1 MSPSCSH
8 LVTSH
13 LPFESF
19 QIDWTYH
26 EVFDILLAAQPGTS
40 TVASMIGNCWRLDTP
55 RTAAH
60 LAPCHLC
67 SHLHLTIVDQSF
79 RSYNYRDSSSSGA
92 SCRSSP
98 SHRSSPTFTL
108 CRFVACDAPLRRMSR
123 CGAQLLRAS
132 FPFVLYACGDHP
144 FLSSQDGY
152 ISHSSTDIS
161 LLHLFLELDSF
172 FISAVSAR
180 IIYTPPSSH
189 HVSILPCAPSRQYE
203 PSRLFHRVYHHHDFK
218 RPFAIFHASST
229 TGWTFDRRAVLE

>member
-1 MSPSCSH
+1 VSLSH
-8 LVTSH
+8 SHPVTSH
-13 LPFESF
+13 WPFESSH
-19 QIDWTYH
+19 WNYR
-26 EVFDILLAAQPGTS
+26 EVFNILLAAQPGAS
-40 TVASMIGNCWRLDTP
+40 TVASMTDYCWRLDTP

-108 CRFVACDAPLRRMSR
+108 CRSVACDAPLRRMSR
-123 CGAQLLRAS
+123 YGAQLLRPS
-132 FPFVLYACGDHP
+132 FPFVLYACGDPP
-144 FLSSQDGY
+144 FLTSQDGY
-152 ISHSSTDIS
+152 ISHSNTDIS
-161 LLHLFLELDSF
+161 LLHLFLELDLF

-189 HVSILPCAPSRQYE
+189 NVSILPRAP
-203 PSRLFHRVYHHHDFK
+203 
-218 RPFAIFHASST
+218 
-229 TGWTFDRRAVLE
+229 